1 MTAAETMVL
10 VGMFDSPFVR
20 RVAVSLRVLELPFE
34 HRNLSVGKDEAQI
47 RALNPLG
54 RVPVLVLPSGES
66 LIESAMILDHL
77 DALAGPD
84 RALLPLAGEPRRAAQ
99 QWLALV
105 TGAVD
110 KGIQLVYEKIFRP
123 ADKQHL
129 PWTDRCRRQ
138 MEGALSELDAR
149 CAAVDARDWLV
160 GERIG
165 QADITLACFC
175 TYLRDAVP
183 ADLAPYAALRARCER
198 IEDLRALREF
208 YLPFDAPVPV
218 VPAADKPGAA
228 A

>member
-1 MTAAETMVL
+1 MSTQPMIL

-20 RVAVSLRVLELPFE
+20 RVAVSLRVLDLPFE

-84 RALLPLAGEPRRAAQ
+84 RALLPPAGEARRAAQ
-99 QWLALV
+99 QWLALA

-110 KGIQLVYEKIFRP
+110 KGLQLVYEKVFRP
-123 ADKQHL
+123 VDKQHQ
-129 PWTDRCRRQ
+129 PWADRCHRQ

-149 CAAVDARDWLV
+149 CAAIQADAWLV

-165 QADITLACFC
+165 QADISLACFC

-183 ADLAPYAALRARCER
+183 VDLTPYPALRARCER

-208 YLPFDAPVPV
+208 YLPFEPPVPLV
-218 VPAADKPGAA
+218 SVPDIAGMGA
-228 A
+228 